1 MWRAS
6 HWLDLVSFTLARGFT
21 MSAHFALYG
30 APHNGL
36 YVEELLDMQRKDGML
51 FARAEQS
58 GSEGTYVEV
67 AIWNSNHRQW
77 QRYAFMKCFG
87 GEHKELPDAGSIQ
100 TARRFAD
107 DINQIMYTQD
117 VSFSIVHN
125 MPQYTNDPACCGAS
139 GSPLLDFAKEMVG
152 YLEMK
157 VTGFKMDYPDNHCM
171 VITAQHYLDQAKAL
185 VDGEVF
191 NAEPPVFQQ

>member
-1 MWRAS
+1 M
-6 HWLDLVSFTLARGFT
+6 V
-21 MSAHFALYG
+21 AHYCLYG
-30 APHNGL
+30 SPHNVMD
-36 YVEELLDMQRKDGML
+36 VEELLELQRKDGML
-51 FARAEQS
+51 YARAEQS

-87 GEHKELPDAGSIQ
+87 GEHPTLPDAGSIQ

-107 DINQIMYTQD
+107 DVNQILHTQD

-125 MPQYTNDPACCGAS
+125 MPQYTKDPACCGAS

-157 VTGFKMDYPDNHCM
+157 VTGFKQDYPDNHCM
-171 VITAQHYLDQAKAL
+171 VVTAQHYLDQARAL
-185 VDGEVF
+185 VNGDLFSVAAPE
-191 NAEPPVFQQ
+191 FQQ